1 MLLTQF
7 TPSYSP
13 ISGLGVVR
21 YVVRSSL
28 EVTMGKQKQKNPDGH
43 YHFLDMDV
51 TLFFLFLLCFF
62 FSYEFVHNCMVFL
75 L

>member
-28 EVTMGKQKQKNPDGH
+28 EVTLGKKKQKNPDGH
-43 YHFLDMDV
+43 YHFLDMDI
-51 TLFFLFLLCFF
+51 TLFHLFALVLSFF
-62 FSYEFVHNCMVFL
+62 FV
-75 L
+75 